1 MYSPITLL
9 IPDDV
14 TAINDN
20 CCDFQSKEKER
31 RLKMREE
38 KLEQQRIH
46 QEERVRK
53 ALERAKADPK
63 KRVRN
68 RHTSPSV
75 EPSFELLARVR
86 LLFCVACRRAAKW
99 WTARSHHACAD
110 DRTTAKSNATERKKS
125 WPISSKSND
134 PFLTPKFPIPLGSF
148 AGSCLHR
155 TL

>member
-9 IPDDV
+9 IPEDV

-68 RHTSPSV
+68 RHPSSSV
-75 EPSFELLARVR
+75 EASFELLARV
-86 LLFCVACRRAAKW
+86 LLFMLLADGPQSDEPLGATTLAQTTGRQRRATQQRGRRAGLFLPRVM
-99 WTARSHHACAD
+99 TPSLLLN
-110 DRTTAKSNATERKKS
+110 S
-125 WPISSKSND
+125 
-134 PFLTPKFPIPLGSF
+134 PFRF
-148 AGSCLHR
+148 AGCR
-155 TL
+155 

>member
-1 MYSPITLL
+1 MYLVLDDKAVYVVTQFLNISLSVYPPITLL
-9 IPDDV
+9 IREDV
-14 TAINDN
+14 TAINAN

-68 RHTSPSV
+68 RHPSPSV

-86 LLFCVACRRAAKW
+86 LLFYVACRRVAK
-99 WTARSHHACAD
+99 
-110 DRTTAKSNATERKKS
+110 
-125 WPISSKSND
+125 
-134 PFLTPKFPIPLGSF
+134 
-148 AGSCLHR
+148 
-155 TL
+155 